1 MSEESDGEGWGEGQG
16 LVSRLLMGTFSL
28 SPLLLSST
36 DLASPPP
43 HDEDSSAPIR
53 QHELHGHQ
61 QNVLPP
67 AAQQGGG

>member
-16 LVSRLLMGTFSL
+16 LVSRLLMGTLNL
-28 SPLLLSST
+28 SPLFLSST
-36 DLASPPP
+36 DLASSPP
-43 HDEDSSAPIR
+43 HDEDSSPIR